1 MVRKYAFRASFLAI
15 DIVVAIVVV
24 VSFNLRTNESSQLDP
39 TIGKQPMQIFYKSK
53 IETKSALGSAHFNC
67 TLFQQFTLD
76 TEALHLLQ
84 NSENTVHHQTLR
96 F

>member
-1 MVRKYAFRASFLAI
+1 MTLLLPSPNKNYLGEGAKSRHITFKGLLLVRKYAFRASFLAI

-53 IETKSALGSAHFNC
+53 IETKSALGSAHF
-67 TLFQQFTLD
+67 
-76 TEALHLLQ
+76 
-84 NSENTVHHQTLR
+84 
-96 F
+96 